1 MRVGFASFLALGV
14 GLAGCWVPV
23 ERGRQMERRIDRLE
37 EENEL
42 VTRELEQQRAV
53 FRDRVAAADAKIA
66 EVQKKL
72 DELNATAHRSGADVV
87 ARQDQLQQ
95 EFRQLRGA
103 LEEAQHRVTLLEA
116 QLQAAKQES
125 EGRFAAIGGGR
136 ALEQYETKKKLDA
149 LKRPED
155 ARGYLALGRE
165 QEQAGEKG
173 VAAALYEELAKKWPR
188 DPGAAEASFRLGDLH
203 AAEGRAREA
212 VLAYGKV
219 AQEFPQSERAPEA
232 MLKTGDALVALN
244 LRDEAI
250 GVWKELQ
257 AKHPRSEAARLA
269 KARVADFNAKKPPPT
284 KKK

>member
-1 MRVGFASFLALGV
+1 MRLACASLLALA

-23 ERGRQMERRIDRLE
+23 ERGRQMERRIERLE

-42 VTRELEQQRAV
+42 VTRELEQQRSV
-53 FRDRVAAADAKIA
+53 FRDRVAQADAKIA
-66 EVQKKL
+66 EVQRKL
-72 DELNATAHRSGADVV
+72 DELNATAHRTGADVV

-95 EFRQLRGA
+95 ELAQLRGA
-103 LEEAQHRVTLLEA
+103 LEESQHRVGALEQ
-116 QLQAAKQES
+116 QLAAARQES

-136 ALEQYETKKKLDA
+136 ALEQYETRRKLEG
-149 LKRPED
+149 LKRPAD
-155 ARGYLALGRE
+155 PRGYLALAQE

-173 VAAALYEELAKKWPR
+173 VAAALYEELAKKWPK
-188 DPGAAEASFRLGDLH
+188 DAAAGEASYRLGDLH

-212 VLAYGKV
+212 VLAYGRV
-219 AQEFPQSERAPEA
+219 AQDFPQSDRAPEA

-250 GVWKELQ
+250 AVWKELQ
-257 AKHPRSEAARLA
+257 AKHPKSGAAKLA
-269 KARVADFNAKKPPPT
+269 RQRVADLTPKGKPAPP